1 VSSLPDLP
9 TETGWLRPVLYVWT
23 HSPWHISL
31 VAHLD
36 VAGQPGAFRRQIYF
50 RKSSIYFSDWI
61 PRRLGQDVPLDARA
75 RTVRRFPGCL
85 HNPTKGLPAR
95 EKMRRGAIAKFNF
108 CMVGRTTP

>member
-1 VSSLPDLP
+1 MALHTSRGP
-9 TETGWLRPVLYVWT
+9 THHGQLSTPAESASIACASAAFLSCWT
-23 HSPWHISL
+23 APRCPFKL
-31 VAHLD
+31 
-36 VAGQPGAFRRQIYF
+36 
-50 RKSSIYFSDWI
+50 DWI